1 MDVKLS
7 DHFDFKRLIKFVL
20 PSIIMMIFV
29 SIYSIVDG
37 FFVSNF
43 VGKEAFTAVNLIM
56 PALMIISGIGFIFG
70 TGGSAIVSKTLGE
83 GDEKRARK
91 YFSLIVYAAIVLGII
106 LSAIGFAVIGKVA
119 ELFGAK
125 GAVYDYCVLY
135 GKILLIGS
143 VGFILQNTFQ
153 SLLVTANRPDIGL
166 KVTIVAGCCNIILD
180 FLFVGVFKWGIIGA
194 ATATVVSQWVGGG
207 IPLIYF
213 IFKRNQTLYL
223 SDTALDFK
231 VLTRVFTNGLS
242 EFTTN
247 IAMSVTSMCY
257 NFQLLKYLGDDGV
270 AAYGVVMYV
279 GFIFVAIFI
288 GFSVG
293 TAPIVGF
300 NYGAKNREE
309 LNGILKK
316 SIGFNVVSGAVMLI
330 LAQLSAG
337 LIARLYAGYDQTL
350 CELTTIAMRIYG
362 LSFLVSGLNIFSSG
376 FFTALNNGFISA
388 MIALLRTFI
397 FPVACV
403 FILPAVSGV
412 NAIWFAAPIAEVL
425 ALCVSVAFL
434 VTNKKRYG
442 Y

>member
-7 DHFDFKRLIKFVL
+7 DHFDFKRLLKFVL
-20 PSIIMMIFV
+20 PSIIMMIFA

-119 ELFGAK
+119 ELLGAK
-125 GAVYDYCVLY
+125 GVVYDYCVLY

-425 ALCVSVAFL
+425 ALCVSIVFL
-434 VTNKKRYG
+434 VANKKRYG

>member
-1 MDVKLS
+1 
-7 DHFDFKRLIKFVL
+7 
-20 PSIIMMIFV
+20 
-29 SIYSIVDG
+29 
-37 FFVSNF
+37 
-43 VGKEAFTAVNLIM
+43 
-56 PALMIISGIGFIFG
+56 
-70 TGGSAIVSKTLGE
+70 
-83 GDEKRARK
+83 
-91 YFSLIVYAAIVLGII
+91 
-106 LSAIGFAVIGKVA
+106 
-119 ELFGAK
+119 
-125 GAVYDYCVLY
+125 
-135 GKILLIGS
+135 
-143 VGFILQNTFQ
+143 
-153 SLLVTANRPDIGL
+153 
-166 KVTIVAGCCNIILD
+166 
-180 FLFVGVFKWGIIGA
+180 
-194 ATATVVSQWVGGG
+194 
-207 IPLIYF
+207 
-213 IFKRNQTLYL
+213 
-223 SDTALDFK
+223 
-231 VLTRVFTNGLS
+231 
-242 EFTTN
+242 
-247 IAMSVTSMCY
+247 MSVTSMCY

-425 ALCVSVAFL
+425 ALCVSIVFL
-434 VTNKKRYG
+434 VANKKRYG

>member
-7 DHFDFKRLIKFVL
+7 DHFDFKRLLKFVL
-20 PSIIMMIFV
+20 PSIIMMIFA

-119 ELFGAK
+119 ELLGAK

-166 KVTIVAGCCNIILD
+166 KVTIAAGCCNIILD
-180 FLFVGVFKWGIIGA
+180 LLFVGVFKWGIIGA

-213 IFKRNQTLYL
+213 VFKRNQTLYL
-223 SDTALDFK
+223 SDTSLDLK

-316 SIGFNVVSGAVMLI
+316 SIGFNVVSGAAMLI

-425 ALCVSVAFL
+425 ALCVSIVFL
-434 VTNKKRYG
+434 VANKKRYG

>member
-7 DHFDFKRLIKFVL
+7 DHFDFKRLLKFVL
-20 PSIIMMIFV
+20 PSIIMMIFA

-119 ELFGAK
+119 ELLGAK
-125 GAVYDYCVLY
+125 GVVYDYCVLY

>member
-119 ELFGAK
+119 ELLGAK
-125 GAVYDYCVLY
+125 GVVYDYCVLY

-180 FLFVGVFKWGIIGA
+180 LLFVGVFKWGIIGA

>member
-7 DHFDFKRLIKFVL
+7 DHFDFKRLLKFVL
-20 PSIIMMIFV
+20 PSIIMMIFA

-43 VGKEAFTAVNLIM
+43 GGKDAFTAVNLIM

-83 GDEKRARK
+83 GDENRARK
-91 YFSLIVYAAIVLGII
+91 YFSLIVYAAIVLGIV
-106 LSAIGFAVIGKVA
+106 LSVVGFAVIGKVA
-119 ELFGAK
+119 KLLGAK

-180 FLFVGVFKWGIIGA
+180 FLFVALFRWGIVGA

-223 SDTALDFK
+223 SDTSPDFK
-231 VLTRVFTNGLS
+231 VLARVFTNGLS

-247 IAMSVTSMCY
+247 IAMSVTGMCY

-316 SIGFNVVSGAVMLI
+316 SIGFNVVSGAAMLI
-330 LAQLSAG
+330 LAQLTSG

-350 CELTTIAMRIYG
+350 CELTTIAMRICG
-362 LSFLVSGLNIFSSG
+362 LSFLASGLNIFSSG

-425 ALCVSVAFL
+425 ALCVSIVFL
-434 VTNKKRYG
+434 VANKKRYG